1 MRDMIHMGIVQ
12 EGVMASC
19 GKQSTPCHGIGDVF
33 KTLFLCIPQNQIK
46 IRNTKQHLKR
56 KTRCIPFMQI
66 LFLMGTIVLISTGF
80 VIYSYS
86 AIDVPNEIR
95 YKRKCFQMKIS
106 FKMQELVTNIGSS
119 SKSFQHSR

>member
-1 MRDMIHMGIVQ
+1 MGIMQ
-12 EGVMASC
+12 EGVMASY

-66 LFLMGTIVLISTGF
+66 LIPYGYNSANQYRVF
-80 VIYSYS
+80 YS
-86 AIDVPNEIR
+86 
-95 YKRKCFQMKIS
+95 
-106 FKMQELVTNIGSS
+106 
-119 SKSFQHSR
+119 